1 MLSVNFKGKSASIGD
16 TLRVRYNII
25 EGGKTRIQT
34 FEGILIAFSGRG
46 ENKTFKVRRIGNRGI
61 GVERTWPV
69 NARALVDVEVKKSAQ
84 KVRRSKLFYL
94 RELTGKSATRI

>member
-1 MLSVNFKGKSASIGD
+1 MLSVDFKEKKLHIGD
-16 TLRVRYNII
+16 TLRVKYNIV
-25 EGGKTRIQT
+25 EGGKTRVQS
-34 FEGILIAFSGRG
+34 FEGILIALQGRG